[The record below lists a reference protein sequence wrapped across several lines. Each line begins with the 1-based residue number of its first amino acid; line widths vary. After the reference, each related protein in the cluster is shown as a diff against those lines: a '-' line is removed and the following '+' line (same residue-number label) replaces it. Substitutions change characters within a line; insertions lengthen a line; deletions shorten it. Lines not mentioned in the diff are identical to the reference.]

1 MTVIHTRNT
10 SALKTGIGLLI
21 LATSAIL
28 MTSCAGTPPTAQ
40 MAVTTEAVDSATNA
54 GGGVAAPIEMQSA
67 RQKLDLAKRA
77 MVAHEYDQAKTL
89 ARDAQVD
96 AQLAEAKADSAKARA
111 AAAELQK
118 SILVL
123 SHELDRQQQQ
133 Q

>member
-1 MTVIHTRNT
+1 MSNIHIRNT
-10 SALKTGIGLLI
+10 TALKTGIGLLI
-21 LATSAIL
+21 LAASATL

-40 MAVTTEAVDSATNA
+40 MALSSEAVDSATNA
-54 GGGVAAPIEMQSA
+54 GGGVAAPVEMQSA
-67 RQKLDLAKRA
+67 RQKLDQAKRA
-77 MVAHEYDQAKTL
+77 MAEHEYDKAKVL

-123 SHELDRQQQQ
+123 SNELDRQQQ
-133 Q
+133 